1 MGYDAITCCVCVCV
15 SLLVCVFVPRSC
27 HSMISS
33 GWHER
38 RPVARISMG
47 SNGEGKKTKK
57 NTLYTYVCTHTL
69 LPDTFDMPNYTS
81 LLFSPPPLVEEESW
95 GNLEEHLDREG
106 LACRMVRAA
115 GTRGYTQTHTS
126 HKCTHSTSQTVRQ
139 LSSHQLLSQPVS
151 HPNKQSTHLSLYST
165 KQLSNKP
172 SIQPVTCRRDEGQ
185 PYWYT
190 SLRHRRHTGL

>member
-1 MGYDAITCCVCVCV
+1 
-15 SLLVCVFVPRSC
+15 
-27 HSMISS
+27 
-33 GWHER
+33 
-38 RPVARISMG
+38 
-47 SNGEGKKTKK
+47 
-57 NTLYTYVCTHTL
+57 
-69 LPDTFDMPNYTS
+69 
-81 LLFSPPPLVEEESW
+81 
-95 GNLEEHLDREG
+95 
-106 LACRMVRAA
+106 MVRAA

-151 HPNKQSTHLSLYST
+151 HPNKQSTHLSLQST

-190 SLRHRRHTGL
+190 SLRHRRHTGLQRFCNTDMEGIRVRDTYRVWSYISASGRQSNGRDRGGCYRGSKKRGSLIETWGKEV